1 MMKSVPNFQFATKIN
16 LFSLSLIS
24 PLIRLEDVHP
34 LKLKFVMS
42 LIIGRILIF
51 SVPISWLEITFSELR
66 LLLEWPFQP
75 SFQGIHGYSVF
86 PNFECILKFDQ
97 RFLLTSFSRRSQR
110 IRRFAV
116 VSCVWE
122 GLYDRLVPS
131 HWFPV
136 ARQLIRIHQR
146 KLLLLNAGRQLLVEE
161 GGQSRQILKI
171 LDHTQCRNFPVS
183 QQCWSATAHCW
194 HRCKSWA
201 HNLWVVRC
209 RPCDQTICPTEE
221 WRCKWKT

>member
-1 MMKSVPNFQFATKIN
+1 M
-16 LFSLSLIS
+16 
-24 PLIRLEDVHP
+24 R
-34 LKLKFVMS
+34 
-42 LIIGRILIF
+42 RILIF
-51 SVPISWLEITFSELR
+51 SVPISWLQDRHRHPITFSGLR
-66 LLLEWPFQP
+66 LSPWMAISAFLSW
-75 SFQGIHGYSVF
+75 YSWILSLF
-86 PNFECILKFDQ
+86 PNFDCILKFDQ
-97 RFLLTSFSRRSQR
+97 RVLLTSFSQRSQR
-110 IRRFAV
+110 IRRFAWFP
-116 VSCVWE
+116 CVRE
-122 GLYDRLVPS
+122 RSYDRLVPS

-136 ARQLIRIHQR
+136 ARQWIRSHQR
-146 KLLLLNAGRQLLVEE
+146 KHLLLNAGRQLLVEE

-221 WRCKWKT
+221 WRCKWKTWVPSCAVSPV